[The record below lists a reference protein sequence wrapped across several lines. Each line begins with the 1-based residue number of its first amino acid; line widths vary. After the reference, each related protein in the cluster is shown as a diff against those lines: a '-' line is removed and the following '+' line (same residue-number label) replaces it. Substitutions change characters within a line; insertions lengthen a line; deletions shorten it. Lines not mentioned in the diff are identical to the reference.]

1 MTIPGPSTLIAGD
14 MQAGYFG
21 TVSANDFITG
31 NALCSAIGLSAGI
44 SQFSNTDWLKFAYKG
59 KIQFVAMKPIRYNLS
74 WDRINSAGAIYG
86 KNITIDGLTYKVR
99 SFRGAEHDPT
109 NSYAD
114 TDKDAI
120 GSEWNDLM
128 LPIHAE
134 ATTGSWT
141 HPQYV
146 GTVPNWG
153 IGFTDADLLTH
164 RNYGNGSYTWC
175 QEVQDTYTIERV
187 VRGYNGVAYLYSVTA
202 SGFSSYTGFR
212 PVLELE
218 SIPGTDF
225 LESILDSF
233 RHSENCLYPRSKY
246 RPIVLFTNVNTTIKS
261 GRVRLV
267 VLRAVSHCMEH
278 FYRTCNKLRSANYIA
293 SVKSL
298 SDSFSGRIRI
308 SREVLGIKLS
318 KLRIKGYVTLVKD
331 RISLSVL
338 AVHTRG
344 KAVAVK
350 IIIKVNEIATKYRQI
365 TQKVKTATH
374 NLTNFYQNRRLTRA
388 LMFPQETKHRDE
400 QLIVL
405 YKLLLSS
412 LHTVTSSGHAL
423 GMIKNLKASLQIVT
437 VSYSRIRNWTMR
449 LFGKVKSGSLLGKI
463 KSGSLLGKI
472 KSGSLRGKVRD

>member
-31 NALCSAIGLSAGI
+31 NALCSAIGLSVGI
-44 SQFSNTDWLKFAYKG
+44 SQYSNTDWLKFAYKG
-59 KIQFVAMKPIRYNLS
+59 KIQFVAMKPIRYYLS
-74 WDRINSAGAIYG
+74 WNHINSAGAIYG
-86 KNITIDGLTYKVR
+86 KSITIDGLTYKVR

-114 TDKDAI
+114 TDRDAI

-128 LPIHAE
+128 LPIHAN
-134 ATTGSWT
+134 AATGSWAY
-141 HPQYV
+141 PAYA

-153 IGFTDADLLTH
+153 IGFTNADLLTH
-164 RNYGNGSYTWC
+164 FNDGNGSYTLC
-175 QEVQDTYTIERV
+175 QETNDTNPNYRIL
-187 VRGYNGVAYLYSVTA
+187 RGSFGVS
-202 SGFSSYTGFR
+202 FSNSLPGSFAETTFGFR

-218 SIPGTDF
+218 SIPERV
-225 LESILDSF
+225 ESILDSF
-233 RHSENCLYPRSKY
+233 RHSENFLYPRSKY
-246 RPIVLFTNVNTTIKS
+246 RPIVFFTNVNTTIES

-278 FYRTCNKLRSANYIA
+278 FYRTC
-293 SVKSL
+293 
-298 SDSFSGRIRI
+298 GRIKV

-338 AVHTRG
+338 SVHTRG
-344 KAVAVK
+344 RAVAVK
-350 IIIKVNEIATKYRQI
+350 IITKVNEIATRYKQI
-365 TQKVKTATH
+365 TQKVKTAIH

-388 LMFPQETKHRDE
+388 LVSPQETKHRDE
-400 QLIVL
+400 KLIGL
-405 YKLLLSS
+405 SKLLFSR
-412 LHTVTSSGHAL
+412 LHTATSSGRTL
-423 GMIKNLKASLQIVT
+423 GMVKNLKASLQIVT
-437 VSYSRIRNWTMR
+437 VPYSWIRNWTMR
-449 LFGKVKSGSLLGKI
+449 LFGKVKSGSLLGKV
-463 KSGSLLGKI
+463 